1 MVIII
6 HRCEMTVK
14 DDVVGKEIVQLKQK
28 VDEMGLELRY
38 ITALLQ
44 GSQAPDT
51 RRPELFDLLRD
62 EARQKAE
69 SRLDAGMAKRCEM
82 RPECRQRFMELLDE
96 NLGLLDR
103 TRVTE
108 EDLDRQTEKLEALRS
123 KAAAGRCDG
132 CFREVGSLFQD
143 QTELMRQLRLYRSK
157 EEIRDS
163 IDTMPEDLIVRDILE
178 PLSNPQRML
187 IMKSLSRSQ
196 RSFTE
201 LSSLT
206 GLRGGNLLFHLQ
218 RLTGTGMVFQ
228 RGGRG
233 DYALT
238 PKGQR
243 SLEYVNDLYMSTSI
257 PVGDGA
263 PPGNAEGRDHVPSS
277 SE

>member
-1 MVIII
+1 M

-14 DDVVGKEIVQLKQK
+14 EDAVEKEIVQLRQK
-28 VDEMGLELRY
+28 MEEMGLELRY
-38 ITALLQ
+38 ISALLQ
-44 GSQAPDT
+44 GSQSH
-51 RRPELFDLLRD
+51 DLLRREMFELLRG

-69 SRLDAGMAKRCEM
+69 GRLDAGMAKRCEM

-96 NLGLLDR
+96 NLRLLDR
-103 TRVTE
+103 PRVTE
-108 EDLDRQTEKLEALRS
+108 EDLERQNEKLESLRS
-123 KAAAGRCDG
+123 QALAGRCDG
-132 CFREVGSLFQD
+132 CFKEVGSLFQD

-157 EEIRDS
+157 DEIRDS
-163 IDTMPEDLIVRDILE
+163 IDQMPEDIIVRDILE

-187 IMKSLSRSQ
+187 IMKALNRSE

-206 GLRGGNLLFHLQ
+206 NLRGGNLLFHLQ

-238 PKGQR
+238 PKGQS
-243 SLEYVNDLYMSTSI
+243 SLEIVNDLYIRTISAGQEGPATGSENERATSI
-257 PVGDGA
+257 A
-263 PPGNAEGRDHVPSS
+263 S

>member
-1 MVIII
+1 MY
-6 HRCEMTVK
+6 RCEMTVHE
-14 DDVVGKEIVQLKQK
+14 DAVGKEIVQLKQK
-28 VDEMGLELRY
+28 VEEMGLELRY
-38 ITALLQ
+38 ITALLRSSQ
-44 GSQAPDT
+44 GSEL
-51 RRPELFDLLRD
+51 RRPEVFDLLRD
-62 EARQKAE
+62 EARQKAA

-96 NLGLLDR
+96 NLSLLDR
-103 TRVTE
+103 PRVTE
-108 EDLDRQTEKLEALRS
+108 EDLDRQSEKLESLRS
-123 KAAAGRCDG
+123 QAVAGRCDG

-143 QTELMRQLRLYRSK
+143 QTELMRQLGLYRSK

-163 IDTMPEDLIVRDILE
+163 IDLMPEEIIVRDILE

-187 IMKSLSRSQ
+187 IMKALSRSQ

-206 GLRGGNLLFHLQ
+206 NLRGGNLLFHLQ

-243 SLEYVNDLYMSTSI
+243 SLETINDLYMRTSAAGGEGTITSTAGERVHGSA
-257 PVGDGA
+257 GSD
-263 PPGNAEGRDHVPSS
+263 
-277 SE
+277 

>member
-1 MVIII
+1 MS
-6 HRCEMTVK
+6 VK
-14 DDVVGKEIVQLKQK
+14 EDAVSKEIVELRQK
-28 VDEMGLELRY
+28 VEEMGLELRY

-44 GSQAPDT
+44 SSQSDSRGS
-51 RRPELFDLLRD
+51 EVFDLLRD

-82 RPECRQRFMELLDE
+82 RPECRRRFMELMDE
-96 NLGLLDR
+96 NLRLLDR
-103 TRVTE
+103 PRVTE
-108 EDLDRQTEKLEALRS
+108 EDLDLQSDKLRSLRS
-123 KAAAGRCDG
+123 KAVAGRCDG

-143 QTELMRQLRLYRSK
+143 QTDLMRQLKLYRSR

-163 IDTMPEDLIVRDILE
+163 IDLMPEEVIVRDILE

-187 IMKSLSRSQ
+187 IMKALSRSQ

-206 GLRGGNLLFHLQ
+206 NLRGGNLLFHLQ
-218 RLTGTGMVFQ
+218 RLTGTGMVIQ

-243 SLEYVNDLYMSTSI
+243 SLETVNDLYMRMSDAERT
-257 PVGDGA
+257 A
-263 PPGNAEGRDHVPSS
+263 PMKDASS
-277 SE
+277 DRADRSSGPI

>member
-1 MVIII
+1 MS
-6 HRCEMTVK
+6 VK
-14 DDVVGKEIVQLKQK
+14 EDAVSKEIVELREK
-28 VDEMGLELRY
+28 VEEMGLELRY

-44 GSQAPDT
+44 SSQADS
-51 RRPELFDLLRD
+51 RGSEIFELLRD

-82 RPECRQRFMELLDE
+82 RPECRRRFMELLDE
-96 NLGLLDR
+96 NLRLLDR
-103 TRVTE
+103 PRVTE
-108 EDLDRQTEKLEALRS
+108 EDLELQSEKLKSLRS
-123 KAAAGRCDG
+123 KAVTGRCDG
-132 CFREVGSLFQD
+132 CFREVGSLFHD
-143 QTELMRQLRLYRSK
+143 QTDLMRQLRLYRSR

-163 IDTMPEDLIVRDILE
+163 IDLMPEDMIVRDILE

-187 IMKSLSRSQ
+187 IMKALCRSQ

-206 GLRGGNLLFHLQ
+206 NLRGGNLLFHLQ
-218 RLTGTGMVFQ
+218 RLTGTGMVVQ

-243 SLEYVNDLYMSTSI
+243 SLETVNELYMRMSDAERMTSTNEASSDRAYRSTG
-257 PVGDGA
+257 PV
-263 PPGNAEGRDHVPSS
+263 
-277 SE
+277 

>member
-1 MVIII
+1 MPTKEDVVSKEII
-6 HRCEMTVK
+6 H
-14 DDVVGKEIVQLKQK
+14 LKQK

-38 ITALLQ
+38 ITTLLQ
-44 GSQAPDT
+44 SSQGSDP
-51 RRPELFDLLRD
+51 RSPGLFDLLRD
-62 EARQKAE
+62 EARKKAE
-69 SRLDAGMAKRCEM
+69 TRLDAGMAKRCDM

-96 NLGLLDR
+96 NLDLLDR
-103 TRVTE
+103 PRVTE
-108 EDLDRQTEKLEALRS
+108 EDLDRQTDKLEALKS
-123 KAAAGRCDG
+123 QAVTGRCDG

-143 QTELMRQLRLYRSK
+143 QAELMRQLRLYRSK

-163 IDTMPEDLIVRDILE
+163 IDIMPEDIIVRDLLE
-178 PLSNPQRML
+178 PLSNPQRMV
-187 IMKSLSRSQ
+187 IMKALSRSQ

-206 GLRGGNLLFHLQ
+206 NLRGGNLLFHLQ

-243 SLEYVNDLYMSTSI
+243 SLETVNDLYIRTSE
-257 PVGDGA
+257 
-263 PPGNAEGRDHVPSS
+263 AERDKSAAGTSS
-277 SE
+277 DRPRASANSN

>member
-1 MVIII
+1 MPTQ
-6 HRCEMTVK
+6 E
-14 DDVVGKEIVQLKQK
+14 DVVSKEIFQLKQR
-28 VDEMGLELRY
+28 VEEMGLELRY
-38 ITALLQ
+38 ISTLLQ
-44 GSQAPDT
+44 NSQGHDI

-62 EARQKAE
+62 EARKKAE

-96 NLGLLDR
+96 NLSLLDR
-103 TRVTE
+103 PRVTE
-108 EDLDRQTEKLEALRS
+108 EDLDRQSVKLESLKVQAV
-123 KAAAGRCDG
+123 AGRCDG

-163 IDTMPEDLIVRDILE
+163 IDIMPEDIIVRDLLE
-178 PLSNPQRML
+178 PLSNPQRMV
-187 IMKSLSRSQ
+187 IMKALSRSH

-206 GLRGGNLLFHLQ
+206 NLRGGNLLFHLQ

-228 RGGRG
+228 RAGRG

-243 SLEYVNDLYMSTSI
+243 SLETVNDLYMRTSE
-257 PVGDGA
+257 A
-263 PPGNAEGRDHVPSS
+263 ERENASS
-277 SE
+277 SAFSERPRTSTGSN

>member
-1 MVIII
+1 
-6 HRCEMTVK
+6 MTVK
-14 DDVVGKEIVQLKQK
+14 EDSVSKEIVQLKQK
-28 VDEMGLELRY
+28 VEEMGLELRY

-44 GSQAPDT
+44 SSQPDA
-51 RRPELFDLLRD
+51 RGPELFDLLRD

-82 RPECRQRFMELLDE
+82 RPECRQKFMQLLDE

-103 TRVTE
+103 PRVTE
-108 EDLDRQTEKLEALRS
+108 EDLDLQNEKLESLRS
-123 KAAAGRCDG
+123 KAMAGRCDG

-143 QTELMRQLRLYRSK
+143 QTDLMRQLRLFRSK

-163 IDTMPEDLIVRDILE
+163 IDTMPEDVVVRDLLE

-187 IMKSLSRSQ
+187 IMKALSRSQ

-201 LSSLT
+201 LSSIT
-206 GLRGGNLLFHLQ
+206 NLRGGNLLFHLQ
-218 RLTGTGMVFQ
+218 RLTGTGMVLQ

-233 DYALT
+233 DYVLT

-243 SLEYVNDLYMSTSI
+243 SLETVNDLYMRTS
-257 PVGDGA
+257 D
-263 PPGNAEGRDHVPSS
+263 AEGEGKNAGDINGRVHGSACSD
-277 SE
+277 

>member
-1 MVIII
+1 
-6 HRCEMTVK
+6 MTLK
-14 DDVVGKEIVQLKQK
+14 DDAVGKEIFELKQK
-28 VDEMGLELRY
+28 VEEMGLELRY
-38 ITALLQ
+38 IAALLQ
-44 GSQAPDT
+44 SSQSLDLG
-51 RRPELFDLLRD
+51 RPEMFELLRD

-69 SRLDAGMAKRCEM
+69 IRLDAGMAKRCEM

-96 NLGLLDR
+96 NLRLLDR
-103 TRVTE
+103 PRVTE
-108 EDLDRQTEKLEALRS
+108 EDLERQNQKLESLRS
-123 KAAAGRCDG
+123 KAVAGRCDG

-163 IDTMPEDLIVRDILE
+163 IDLMPEDVIVRDILE

-187 IMKSLSRSQ
+187 IMKALSRSQ

-206 GLRGGNLLFHLQ
+206 NLRGGNLLFHLQ

-238 PKGQR
+238 PKGQS
-243 SLEYVNDLYMSTSI
+243 SLETVNDLYMRTS
-257 PVGDGA
+257 
-263 PPGNAEGRDHVPSS
+263 NADRERTDSGPTVDRATTSASS
-277 SE
+277 D

>member
-1 MVIII
+1 MIGKEESVS
-6 HRCEMTVK
+6 
-14 DDVVGKEIVQLKQK
+14 KEIVQLKQK
-28 VDEMGLELRY
+28 VDELSLELRY

-44 GSQAPDT
+44 GSQGSAL
-51 RRPELFDLLRD
+51 RRPEMFGILRD

-69 SRLDAGMAKRCEM
+69 ARLDAGMVKRCDM
-82 RPECRQRFMELLDE
+82 RSECRQRFMDLLDE
-96 NLGLLDR
+96 NLAFLDQP
-103 TRVTE
+103 RVTE
-108 EDLDRQTEKLEALRS
+108 EDLGRQSEKLDALRS
-123 KAAAGRCDG
+123 HAGTDRCDG
-132 CFREVGSLFQD
+132 CFREMGALFQN

-157 EEIRDS
+157 EEIRNS
-163 IDTMPEDLIVRDILE
+163 IDTMPEDVIVRDILE

-187 IMKSLSRSQ
+187 IMKALSRSQ

-206 GLRGGNLLFHLQ
+206 SLRGGNLLFHLQ

-243 SLEYVNDLYMSTSI
+243 SLETVNDLYMRTFNAERESTSA
-257 PVGDGA
+257 GA
-263 PPGNAEGRDHVPSS
+263 TSADSHNSVSS
-277 SE
+277 G

>member
-1 MVIII
+1 M

-14 DDVVGKEIVQLKQK
+14 EDAVEKEIVQLRQK
-28 VDEMGLELRY
+28 MEEMGLELRY
-38 ITALLQ
+38 ISALLQ
-44 GSQAPDT
+44 GSQSP
-51 RRPELFDLLRD
+51 DLLRREMFELLRG

-69 SRLDAGMAKRCEM
+69 GRLDAGMAKRCEM

-96 NLGLLDR
+96 NLRLLDR
-103 TRVTE
+103 PRVTE
-108 EDLDRQTEKLEALRS
+108 EDLERQNEKLESLRS
-123 KAAAGRCDG
+123 QALAGRCDG
-132 CFREVGSLFQD
+132 CFKEVGSLFQD

-157 EEIRDS
+157 DEIRDS
-163 IDTMPEDLIVRDILE
+163 IDQMPEDIIVRDILE

-187 IMKSLSRSQ
+187 IMKALNRSQ

-206 GLRGGNLLFHLQ
+206 NLRGGNLLFHLQ

-238 PKGQR
+238 PKGQS
-243 SLEYVNDLYMSTSI
+243 SLEIVNDLYIRTISAGQEGPATGSENERATSI
-257 PVGDGA
+257 A
-263 PPGNAEGRDHVPSS
+263 S

>member
-1 MVIII
+1 M

-14 DDVVGKEIVQLKQK
+14 EDAVEKEIVQLRQK
-28 VDEMGLELRY
+28 MEEMGLELRY
-38 ITALLQ
+38 ISALLQ
-44 GSQAPDT
+44 GSQSP
-51 RRPELFDLLRD
+51 DLLRREMFELLRG

-69 SRLDAGMAKRCEM
+69 GRLDAGMAKRCEM

-96 NLGLLDR
+96 NLRLLDR
-103 TRVTE
+103 PRVTE
-108 EDLDRQTEKLEALRS
+108 EDLERQNEKLESLRS
-123 KAAAGRCDG
+123 QALAERCDG
-132 CFREVGSLFQD
+132 CFKEVGSLFQD

-157 EEIRDS
+157 DEVRDS
-163 IDTMPEDLIVRDILE
+163 IDQMPEDIIVRDILE

-187 IMKSLSRSQ
+187 IMKALNRSQ

-206 GLRGGNLLFHLQ
+206 NLRGGNLLFHLQ

-238 PKGQR
+238 PKGQS
-243 SLEYVNDLYMSTSI
+243 SLEIVNDLYRRTISAGQEGPAAGSENERATSI
-257 PVGDGA
+257 A
-263 PPGNAEGRDHVPSS
+263 S

>member
-1 MVIII
+1 M
-6 HRCEMTVK
+6 HRCAMTIK
-14 DDVVGKEIVQLKQK
+14 EDAVGKEIYQLKQK
-28 VDEMGLELRY
+28 VEEMGLELRY
-38 ITALLQ
+38 LTTLLQ
-44 GSQAPDT
+44 SSQGPDL
-51 RRPELFDLLRD
+51 RRPEMFDLLRD

-82 RPECRQRFMELLDE
+82 RPECRQKFMELLDE
-96 NLGLLDR
+96 NLELLDR
-103 TRVTE
+103 PRVTE
-108 EDLDRQTEKLEALRS
+108 EDLDLQSKKLESLKS
-123 KAAAGRCDG
+123 KAVAGRCDG

-157 EEIRDS
+157 EEIRES
-163 IDTMPEDLIVRDILE
+163 IDLMPEDIIVRDILE

-187 IMKSLSRSQ
+187 IMKALSRSQ

-206 GLRGGNLLFHLQ
+206 NLRGGNLLFHLQ

-243 SLEYVNDLYMSTSI
+243 SLETVNELYMRTSDPGREFADKDAVND
-257 PVGDGA
+257 
-263 PPGNAEGRDHVPSS
+263 HVRSS
-277 SE
+277 GSSD